1 MLWVLIRS
9 ASQGISNEYPQHV
22 FMEKLE
28 KYLWDIPF
36 LSGAIQNKNK
46 NLGVFCCFF
55 FICLLAF
62 FFFNFFFYLFIV
74 FHWSSKKL
82 FEEFTIGMYG
92 ITGHQQTRQGPYQIV
107 QILC

>member
-46 NLGVFCCFF
+46 NLGVF
-55 FICLLAF
+55 LLL
-62 FFFNFFFYLFIV
+62 FFYLFV
-74 FHWSSKKL
+74 GFFFFL
-82 FEEFTIGMYG
+82 FFFLFIYCFSLV
-92 ITGHQQTRQGPYQIV
+92 I
-107 QILC
+107 